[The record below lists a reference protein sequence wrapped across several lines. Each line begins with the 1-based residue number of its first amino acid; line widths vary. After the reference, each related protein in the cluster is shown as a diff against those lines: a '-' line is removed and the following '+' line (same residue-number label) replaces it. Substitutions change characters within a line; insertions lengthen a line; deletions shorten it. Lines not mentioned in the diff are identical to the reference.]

1 MQLTTDAVL
10 DALDDLNVSRLSDD
24 QLARLAQIVDA
35 LAVEI
40 EHEAML
46 RDDPPNDD

>member
-1 MQLTTDAVL
+1 MQLSTDALL

-35 LAVEI
+35 LTVEI
-40 EHEAML
+40 EQEYMD
-46 RDDPPNDD
+46 RVDPADE

>member
-10 DALDDLNVSRLSDD
+10 DALDDLNVRGLSDD

-35 LAVEI
+35 LTMEI
-40 EHEAML
+40 DQEYVR
-46 RDDPPNDD
+46 RDDPPE